1 MVSEENEKIFRA
13 WALVDTAMLLMLR
26 FGCMEGIEFE
36 TLLSLFMEDA
46 LTVKGIHNIIKL
58 LEDKALTCAELPY
71 GAVIAT
77 LKLLRGAERE
87 LGLPQAE
94 A

>member
-1 MVSEENEKIFRA
+1 MSEEKEKILRA
-13 WALVDTAMLLMLR
+13 QALIDNAMLLLQKY
-26 FGCMEGIEFE
+26 GCIEEMEFE
-36 TLLSLFMEDA
+36 NILSLFMEDA
-46 LTVKGIHNIIKL
+46 LTVKGVRNIIKL